1 MNSPHPEDALP
12 AYALGALDLES
23 AEQVHSHLS
32 QCPSC
37 RVLTLRALHGAC
49 TLPFS
54 LAAYPVPP
62 EVKERVV
69 GRAKAIAGA
78 TEAAPEDAA
87 SEEPTPQAGNAR
99 IETPPRRRSLA
110 RVLIRGFT
118 FLLPWAAAVVGWLA
132 AGSLLLYSHGVS
144 DRVRTTTDT
153 YQGRIAGLTS
163 QIAQTQALRGYLL
176 LPRVAVEPLKNWISA
191 TSSTR
196 VQLIRAPGYAHGIVI
211 AHHLAP
217 PPSGEQYVVWDETQ
231 DHVFQSLGT
240 FITSRPDGDALL
252 VVGAAQPLDRLL
264 EVGISIEPTPGPTA
278 PTSALLFTAAL
289 STPTALPT
297 RTPTAIPATESP
309 TLAGAGATAAVR
321 HRKGANP
328 TATPAPR

>member
-23 AEQVHSHLS
+23 AEHVHTHLS
-32 QCPSC
+32 QCPAC

-49 TLPFS
+49 TLPFA
-54 LAAYPVPP
+54 LDVYPVPP
-62 EVKERVV
+62 EVKQRVV
-69 GRAKAIAGA
+69 ARAKAIAGA
-78 TEAAPEDAA
+78 TGAAPEDAA
-87 SEEPTPQAGNAR
+87 SGEPSAQAGKSR

-110 RVLIRGFT
+110 RGLIRGFT
-118 FLLPWAAAVVGWLA
+118 FLLPWAAAIIGWLA

-153 YQGRIAGLTS
+153 YQRRIAGLNS
-163 QIAQTQALRGYLL
+163 QIVQTQALRGYLL

-217 PPSGEQYVVWDETQ
+217 PPSGEQYVVWAETQ

-240 FITSRPDGDALL
+240 FVTSKPDGDALL
-252 VVGAAQPLDRLL
+252 VVRAAQPLDRLL
-264 EVGISIEPTPGPTA
+264 EIGISIEPTPGPA
-278 PTSALLFTAAL
+278 VPTSALLFTAAL

-297 RTPTAIPATESP
+297 RTPTVVPATQPP
-309 TLAGAGATAAVR
+309 TLAGAGATAVVR
-321 HRKGANP
+321 HREKATS